1 MPYPPYYPR
10 GPLYELLAMGLLK
23 RSVPKNSQCTAPL
36 VCGPSASLLGGKRA
50 DSLQSTTATFYKVE
64 KLPYLCL

>member
-50 DSLQSTTATFYKVE
+50 DESTQYDG
-64 KLPYLCL
+64 YLL